1 MMKQKCFVFCFLLGF
16 MFLVTGEGFARNFI
30 LSKNS
35 TFSSFDEKG
44 YTSSGKMYIKVFKD
58 DINNTNVQKADFSI
72 ETAGKDPVS
81 GNLAWDEELSAFT
94 ATAELTTFNA
104 GEALQVTLM
113 LESNRRRGRVSEN
126 ISVLMGDDGPVAN
139 AGSDH
144 INAGYGVTVT
154 LDGRESTGKDLTYA
168 WAVSEGS
175 DTDVTLVNNDDGTA
189 SFTLP
194 TFEAFVNPE
203 PYQPV
208 YDKAKVFAMT
218 YDMMGAFEVRLTV
231 TDDAGNTSSDF
242 VEVTATSRTSGLT
255 NLPLGKPVYFV
266 APELETYNWVLA
278 TKPNGSNA
286 SLNDATGRISNFTP
300 DLTGKYVIEEKNSGS
315 SIDIN
320 TGTFVGVG
328 TIDDDKRPKLPQC
341 AVCHRGIHKAWKGT
355 HHSFALTNKYN
366 GVLTDGETPFP
377 FFREFCVKCHT
388 TGLDK
393 AATAINDGFDD
404 KASKEGWT
412 YPLPDQNGNVDPE
425 NFNNLLKDFPATAQ
439 RAQVECEMCHGPGS
453 KPHVFDETAI
463 DRTLQPTLCG
473 QCHAFEPFHNRY
485 VEWLSSKHARS
496 VRMGFEPLTGV
507 PAGVNPEHP
516 MNGCGTH
523 CHTIEGF
530 LRFRVD
536 ESVPDPDLI
545 YKDRRNKAA
554 PVGCVLCHA
563 PMSNFENVDSEGT
576 PIEDGRKQLRFFG
589 KTTIPKWNADET
601 EVINVEV
608 DAGPAAVC
616 TKCHLHGMYLKNG
629 DGTPKSEPQPL
640 KVGEDIP
647 RHQQAQVYFG
657 IGASEYDPDAFGLG
671 AYPEPTHA
679 KAFREEFDEPQ
690 YCVRCHML
698 RYDANEEQFGKLGS
712 HTWNMKFT
720 VEDELGRGEEFDTV
734 FENGKPCFDCHEGAM
749 DENAPGGYSFAFG
762 HEGEEFLEELL
773 DQLKGLLPVDE
784 RGSVVW
790 NPTGDDF
797 GTEEDTSDDVPPLTP
812 VQTKAAFNYYFI
824 ENDGSDGHHNMA
836 YAVRLIGDAIRSLG
850 EVPIEREEG

>member
-1 MMKQKCFVFCFLLGF
+1 MTLIVNQIVVNKKRGMIMIKQKCFLFCFILCF
-16 MFLVTGEGFARNFI
+16 MFLLTGESFARNFI
-30 LSKNS
+30 ISKNS

-44 YTSSGKMYIKVFKD
+44 YTSSGKMYIKVFAD
-58 DINNTNVQKADFSI
+58 DINNANVQKAEFTI
-72 ETAGKDPVS
+72 ETDGKEPVS
-81 GNLAWDEELSAFT
+81 GNLAWDGQLSAFM
-94 ATAELTTFNA
+94 ATAGLSTFNT
-104 GEALQVTLM
+104 GETLQVTLM

-126 ISVLMGDDGPVAN
+126 VQVLMGDDGPVAN

-154 LDGRESTGKDLTYA
+154 LDGKESSGNDLTYS
-168 WAVSEGS
+168 WVVSEGS
-175 DTDVTLVNNDDGTA
+175 DTDVTLVNNEDGTA

-231 TDDAGNTSSDF
+231 TDDQGNESSDF
-242 VEVTATSRTSGLT
+242 VEITATSRSSGLR
-255 NLPLGKPVYFV
+255 NIPLGKPIYFV
-266 APELETYNWVLA
+266 APELDNYNWVLA
-278 TKPNGSNA
+278 AKPNGSNA
-286 SLNDATGRISNFTP
+286 TLNDVTARISNFTP
-300 DLTGKYVIEEKNSGS
+300 DLTGKYVIEEKSSES

-328 TIDDDKRPKLPQC
+328 TIDDDKRPRLPQC
-341 AVCHRGIHKAWKGT
+341 AVCHRVIHRAWKGT

-388 TGLDK
+388 TGFDK
-393 AATAINDGFDD
+393 ASTTVNDGFDD
-404 KASKEGWT
+404 KAMKEGWT
-412 YPLPDQNGNVDPE
+412 YPLPDEDGNVNPE
-425 NFNNLLKDFPATAQ
+425 NFANLLKDFPDTAQ

-453 KPHVFDETAI
+453 KPHVFDKTAI

-496 VRMGFEPLTGV
+496 VRMGFEQLTGV
-507 PAGVNPEHP
+507 PSGVNPEHP

-530 LRFRVD
+530 LRFRVE
-536 ESVPDPDLI
+536 ESVPNPDLI
-545 YKDRRNKAA
+545 YKDRRNEAA
-554 PVGCVLCHA
+554 PVGCELCHA
-563 PMSNFENVDSEGT
+563 PMSNFGNVDSEGT

-601 EVINVEV
+601 AVINVEV

-616 TKCHLHGMYLKNG
+616 TKCHLHGMYLKNYE
-629 DGTPKSEPQPL
+629 DASLNSEPQPL

-657 IGASEYDPDAFGLG
+657 IGASEYDPDKFGLG
-671 AYPEPTHA
+671 AYPEPTHV

-698 RYDANEEQFGKLGS
+698 RYEPDEEQFGKLGS
-712 HTWNMKFT
+712 HTWNMDFT

-734 FENGKPCFDCHEGAM
+734 FENGKPCFDCHDGAK
-749 DENAPGGYSFAFG
+749 DENAPGGYSFAFAD
-762 HEGEEFLEELL
+762 EGEEFLKELL
-773 DQLKGLLPVDE
+773 DQLKGILPVDE
-784 RGSVVW
+784 RGNVVW
-790 NPTGDDF
+790 NPAGDS
-797 GTEEDTSDDVPPLTP
+797 SDDVPPLTP
-812 VQTKAAFNYYFI
+812 LQTKAAFNYYFI
-824 ENDGSDGHHNMA
+824 ENRWKRRPSQYG
-836 YAVRLIGDAIRSLG
+836 IRC
-850 EVPIEREEG
+850 